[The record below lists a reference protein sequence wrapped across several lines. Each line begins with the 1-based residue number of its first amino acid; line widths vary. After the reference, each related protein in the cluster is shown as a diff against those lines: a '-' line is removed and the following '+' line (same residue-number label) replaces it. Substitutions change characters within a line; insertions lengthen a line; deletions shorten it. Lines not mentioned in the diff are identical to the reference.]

1 MYSKFFRNWI
11 MHINRDWERLCPPTF
26 FFFFFLSIFCIFTF
40 STRPLNTRHKF
51 VAVVANYEFSAW
63 TQPPTISTLV
73 NIIFS
78 WLKTYLLWVALE
90 VLDNVFFKIIVYIFL
105 LLVRM
110 IRNAIYSYLHYPIT
124 VATARVLIEFIT
136 FSQV

>member
-26 FFFFFLSIFCIFTF
+26 FFLYYQYFASLHF

-51 VAVVANYEFSAW
+51 VAVVTKYEFSAW

-78 WLKTYLLWVALE
+78 WLRTYLLWVALE

-124 VATARVLIEFIT
+124 IATASVLIEFIT